1 LKTPDQFHKTLQ
13 NHLRFL
19 RDGGFW
25 VVLLAGPACWLIL
38 YFIGMPTRSSAASL
52 NVVLMSVIV
61 YPVLEEI
68 VFRGSIQG
76 ALLTRPAL
84 ARSIAGISLACV
96 ITSVLFAAA
105 HLLRQPPLWAAL
117 VFVPSLVFGW
127 ARERHDSLISP
138 TVLHMSYNAGF
149 IGLFQTA

>member
-1 LKTPDQFHKTLQ
+1 
-13 NHLRFL
+13 
-19 RDGGFW
+19 
-25 VVLLAGPACWLIL
+25 
-38 YFIGMPTRSSAASL
+38 MPVRSSAVSL
-52 NVVLMSVIV
+52 SIVVMSVIF

-68 VFRGSIQG
+68 VFRGGLQG

-84 ARSIAGISLACV
+84 CRSIAGISLACV
-96 ITSVLFAAA
+96 ITSLLFAAA

-117 VFVPSLVFGW
+117 VFIPSLIFGW
-127 ARERHDSLISP
+127 ARERHDSLVSP